1 MKRFVILTPMIMFVF
16 SLFAKKVEIENAKT
30 VAQNHMRNIL
40 RLLFIL
46 TAITVQGCKENENN
60 LWVPCNTPP
69 GPFKFEIVDKATG
82 ENLFTNG
89 TYEPE
94 QIEVINLNDDFI
106 DENVIN
112 LIQINSIGWKT
123 EKVNLLFKVA
133 NEDIFYLYVD
143 AERIIEHG
151 CSFTRYN
158 EIKIENSE
166 FEFDSSTGIY
176 KILTELFKQSDYLR
190 LNV

>member
-1 MKRFVILTPMIMFVF
+1 
-16 SLFAKKVEIENAKT
+16 
-30 VAQNHMRNIL
+30 MRNIL

-46 TAITVQGCKENENN
+46 TAITVQGCEENENN
-60 LWVPCNTPP
+60 LCIPCNSPP

-94 QIEVINLNDDFI
+94 QIEVINLNDYNNIEYIFIDEFI

-123 EKVNLLFKVA
+123 EK
-133 NEDIFYLYVD
+133 
-143 AERIIEHG
+143 
-151 CSFTRYN
+151 S
-158 EIKIENSE
+158 
-166 FEFDSSTGIY
+166 
-176 KILTELFKQSDYLR
+176 
-190 LNV
+190 